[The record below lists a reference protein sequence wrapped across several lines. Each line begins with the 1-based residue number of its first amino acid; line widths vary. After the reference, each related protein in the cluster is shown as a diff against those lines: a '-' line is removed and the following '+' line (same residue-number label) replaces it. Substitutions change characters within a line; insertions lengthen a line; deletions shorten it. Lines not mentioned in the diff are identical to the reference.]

1 MNQYECIIRLKVYKL
16 VFAVGRQKSTALT
29 STAVVSN
36 RPTAVD
42 FSAEI
47 DRFSPVKFSAF
58 FREINHSFTGKRGRF
73 RPKSRPRSGRFGTTA
88 VEVGAVDFWRPT
100 ANTIFNITVANF

>member
-47 DRFSPVKFSAF
+47 DRVFSVKLATV
-58 FREINHSFTGKRGRF
+58 FREKCNK
-73 RPKSRPRSGRFGTTA
+73 TA
-88 VEVGAVDFWRPT
+88 T
-100 ANTIFNITVANF
+100 NTPIRIY